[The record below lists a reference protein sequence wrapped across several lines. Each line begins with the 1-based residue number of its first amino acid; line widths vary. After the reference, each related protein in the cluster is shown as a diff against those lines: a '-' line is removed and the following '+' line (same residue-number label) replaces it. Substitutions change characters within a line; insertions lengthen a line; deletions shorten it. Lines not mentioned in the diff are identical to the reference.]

1 MGGSAMKLDWKKGDK
16 GYYLPK
22 AEPEYALIPPYKFFA
37 IDGAGDP
44 NGQEFPSYIEALYAA
59 SYAVKMS
66 PKKGKAP
73 PHYADYTIY
82 PLEGVWDITDEAKAS
97 GGAWDKSSLVFT
109 LMMRQPDFV
118 SPDYARSTLEELA
131 RAKAKK
137 NPLITRLRFLVE
149 EEGPCVQM
157 LHIGSYDEEPAS
169 FARMEAFAAGRGLV
183 RRSKIHR
190 EIYLSDARR
199 VEPAKLRTV
208 LRFRV

>member
-1 MGGSAMKLDWKKGDK
+1 MKLDWKKDDK
-16 GYYLPK
+16 RYYLPK
-22 AEPEYALIPPYKFFA
+22 AEPEELFVPAFKFFA

-73 PHYADYTIY
+73 PDYADYTVY
-82 PLEGVWDITDEAKAS
+82 PLEGVWDISDEAKAR

-109 LMMRQPDFV
+109 LMMRQPGFLSEDL
-118 SPDYARSTLEELA
+118 ALATLEDLA
-131 RAKAKK
+131 AAKAKT
-137 NPLITRLRFLVE
+137 NPLIARLRFQVI

-157 LHIGSYDEEPAS
+157 LHLGPYDDEPAS
-169 FARMEAFAAGRGLV
+169 FARMEAYAAARGLV